1 MKGHGKY
8 NTGGKETQM
17 SKPRKVWGTNTKWYT
32 IVHRRSYERNC
43 YSFGYRTED
52 IGMLR
57 EIALGEAKDGAYS
70 CVKIIN
76 ADTNEDVEYFTKAK
90 R

>member
-1 MKGHGKY
+1 MGK
-8 NTGGKETQM
+8 
-17 SKPRKVWGTNTKWYT
+17 SKLIWATDRTWYT
-32 IVHRRSYERNC
+32 IVHRKSYERKC

-52 IGMLR
+52 LEMLR
-57 EIALGEAKDGAYS
+57 EIARREAESKAYS

-76 ADTNEDVEYFTKAK
+76 SDTNEDHEYFTKAH

>member
-1 MKGHGKY
+1 
-8 NTGGKETQM
+8 M
-17 SKPRKVWGTNTKWYT
+17 SIVRKAWGTDRTWYT
-32 IVHRRSYERNC
+32 IVHRKRGQRHC

-52 IGMLR
+52 IALLR
-57 EIALGEAKDGAYS
+57 ELAEEEAESGEYP

-76 ADTNEDVEYFTKAK
+76 SDTNEDLEYFTKAH